1 MKYILYKTVLI
12 SITVLFLISCQSSDS
27 DKDSVDLPEPI
38 ITEVNNDEVTTVVE
52 PISCN
57 GKIPLTIINV
67 QHNGTSTS
75 LLSDGNFTSQSQL
88 TLNKEM
94 DSVLIELSSPAL
106 VKGISIKWHKQH
118 ESSYFFE
125 VETSIDNSVWI
136 SNIAAQQSS
145 ISSLLT
151 DYIELNADT
160 VKYLNLKLN
169 NNNQIDTLAINEIEI
184 FGCEQDTENTI
195 ELDDWYL
202 SVPSDNDN
210 NGKSDS
216 IYENELSESYFNPS
230 FYFQNSNGG
239 ITFRAP
245 ISGAKTSENTNYT
258 RSELREMLR
267 KGNTNINTQGI
278 NDNNWVFSSAPQNEQ
293 DAAGGVD
300 GTLNAKLMVDHV
312 TITGNDNQVGRVI
325 IGQIHAND
333 DEPIRLYYRKLPNNT
348 HGSIY
353 AAHEILDGDDI
364 YYELIGTRSQSAS
377 NPEDGIQLGEIFDY
391 QINVEGNQ
399 LTVTVTKE
407 NQTPIIKI
415 VDMTDSG
422 YDQGG
427 QYMYFKAGVYN
438 QNNTGDDFDYVQATF
453 FIIENSHQ

>member
-1 MKYILYKTVLI
+1 MVLGTYLI
-12 SITVLFLISCQSSDS
+12 SISVPLINPIPACITGTGIVGMSYGFGEVFLDDHWQVID
-27 DKDSVDLPEPI
+27 DFV
-38 ITEVNNDEVTTVVE
+38 TEY
-52 PISCN
+52 
-57 GKIPLTIINV
+57 
-67 QHNGTSTS
+67 S
-75 LLSDGNFTSQSQL
+75 LGLYFSRKFSARVSYSKTKLEQL
-88 TLNKEM
+88 TAGTGK
-94 DSVLIELSSPAL
+94 D
-106 VKGISIKWHKQH
+106 IS
-118 ESSYFFE
+118 
-125 VETSIDNSVWI
+125 
-136 SNIAAQQSS
+136 
-145 ISSLLT
+145 
-151 DYIELNADT
+151 
-160 VKYLNLKLN
+160 
-169 NNNQIDTLAINEIEI
+169 
-184 FGCEQDTENTI
+184 
-195 ELDDWYL
+195 
-202 SVPSDNDN
+202 
-210 NGKSDS
+210 
-216 IYENELSESYFNPS
+216 YENYSLDGQYYFNSQGDLRPYITTG
-230 FYFQNSNGG
+230 FGEMMWEKNYDLKTFQVNLGTGFHYKITNNLAVQLDWRHYYSSN
-239 ITFRAP
+239 T
-245 ISGAKTSENTNYT
+245 KTSENTKYT

-267 KGNTNINTQGI
+267 KGNTDINTQGI

-312 TITGNDNQVGRVI
+312 TITGDDNQVGRVI

-407 NQTPIIKI
+407 NQTPIIQI
-415 VDMTDSG
+415 IDMTDSG